1 MEKEQRVLDILK
13 EMIAIDSETNTAKEV
28 DMEKYLQKK
37 LSSMGDMV
45 KVSLMRVPNDPAG
58 RSVVCGFIPGRKKT
72 RSFSSIITMSSVQRR
87 MASCGMMPFLRT
99 DYCRN

>member
-37 LSSMGDMV
+37 LSSMGDGKGQSHACPQRSGRPV
-45 KVSLMRVPNDPAG
+45 CRLRVYTGAEKRHGHFPQSSRCRRYRGVWHPAG
-58 RSVVCGFIPGRKKT
+58 
-72 RSFSSIITMSSVQRR
+72 
-87 MASCGMMPFLRT
+87 
-99 DYCRN
+99 

>member
-58 RSVVCGFIPGRKKT
+58 RSVVCGFIPGRKKDT
-72 RSFSSIITMSSVQRR
+72 VNRANRNSFLLY
-87 MASCGMMPFLRT
+87 FLENCNKT
-99 DYCRN
+99 VTIKW

>member
-1 MEKEQRVLDILK
+1 MEKEACIRYLK

-45 KVSLMRVPNDPAG
+45 KRSVMRVWRSG
-58 RSVVCGFIPGRKKT
+58 RPVCR
-72 RSFSSIITMSSVQRR
+72 
-87 MASCGMMPFLRT
+87 LRVYT
-99 DYCRN
+99 GAEKRHGHFP